1 MGERLA
7 SQKSYVCSFFDCK
20 AKFSKSWKLEAH
32 LCKHTGLVSGFALL
46 EAKENNDKD
55 GSGRLVSADIHIF
68 LPLIGQCCQGII
80 SETFL
85 LPQKPFSCERCDKS
99 FCTRY
104 QLTRH
109 ELNHSGEKPYKY
121 VVTFRCFC
129 FERLEFMFLKLLFQ
143 LLPVLVFRC
152 LVDGCPEAFVTNA
165 SMKNH
170 KARVHDKQEK
180 QYQVQLLGPVLFDCV
195 FFGM

>member
-1 MGERLA
+1 MGERLP

-46 EAKENNDKD
+46 EAKENDDKD
-55 GSGRLVSADIHIF
+55 GSGHLISANIQIFF
-68 LPLIGQCCQGII
+68 LPLIRQCCQGII
-80 SETFL
+80 SQTFL

-109 ELNHSGEKPYKY
+109 ELNHSGEKPHKY
-121 VVTFRCFC
+121 VITSCCFC
-129 FERLEFMFLKLLFQ
+129 LEILELMFLELLFSCC
-143 LLPVLVFRC
+143 LLWSSGVWLMGALRPLSRT
-152 LVDGCPEAFVTNA
+152 PA
-165 SMKNH
+165 
-170 KARVHDKQEK
+170 
-180 QYQVQLLGPVLFDCV
+180 
-195 FFGM
+195 